1 MWSLIANREASK
13 SSPLNPPGV
22 SNALQD
28 VDMSDESLKSVAV
41 PVFFGGVCFL
51 MGLVILGAQAGVIPT
66 TEGAFFAPPRVIT
79 ALAIGL
85 MLVALVTWIPARS
98 PAFLRG
104 LLGFLALAMFAVVCN
119 WSAFTPN
126 VRYSTNFQ
134 IGPFSGSGEDPIG
147 GRIVFG
153 IVALAIDGL
162 LLGWLAWT
170 IRRLVHK

>member
-1 MWSLIANREASK
+1 
-13 SSPLNPPGV
+13 
-22 SNALQD
+22 
-28 VDMSDESLKSVAV
+28 MSDETPKSVAV
-41 PVFFGGVCFL
+41 PIFFGGVCFL
-51 MGLVILGAQAGVIPT
+51 LGVVILGSQAGVIPT
-66 TEGAFFAPPRVIT
+66 AEGAFFAPPSVIT

-85 MLVALVTWIPARS
+85 IILALAIGIPARS

-119 WSAFTPN
+119 WSAFAPN

-162 LLGWLAWT
+162 LLSWLVWT
-170 IRRLVHK
+170 IRRLVQK